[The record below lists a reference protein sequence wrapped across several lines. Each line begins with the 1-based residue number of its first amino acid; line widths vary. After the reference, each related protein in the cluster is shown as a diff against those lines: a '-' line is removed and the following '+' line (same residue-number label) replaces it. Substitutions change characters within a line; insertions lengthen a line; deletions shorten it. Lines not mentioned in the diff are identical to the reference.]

1 MTPNIYPTYDNS
13 MFELSYK
20 FYGKDDCLYV
30 KETVE
35 LKELEYLFYCAE
47 HEHITVC
54 FIRTNTICPKC
65 GKKLHFNGKSERN
78 WDKKRPVKLQNY
90 IHKNCNV
97 HKKAS
102 LAKFRDKHC
111 CYTRQVRD
119 GGINSALISYRS
131 YESKSEELNHYYK
144 TNISPSTIYYSE
156 ITYFWKY
163 YDDLVKIQQDEIKKR
178 GIKPSGHYSYDEQYV
193 FVNKKLYLRMTIIDV
208 HTKLIIADTLVNEE
222 EFNETTIKDFLESHL
237 KDKKL
242 KSITT
247 DGRNTYNNIIK
258 ALKAV
263 HHRCFFHQMQNLMTP
278 LQKHVNKLNRKIKT
292 NKNKIEEN
300 KQEIIERKNKYPPI
314 KGRIPKSGI
323 KRIKNRNKIQE
334 LEQKNKD
341 LRKENKEMQKELNI
355 IENDKT
361 RIQKIFKSQ
370 NQKQAYRRFHT
381 IYNQRN
387 QLEPIIKKFLEKMN
401 KNIDILLNHMKNK
414 GIPATNNVVENYY
427 RTTLPRKHKRI
438 YRTLKGLE
446 RRIKEEQLRW
456 THRIVL
462 KQNTNINKNTQY

>member
-1 MTPNIYPTYDNS
+1 
-13 MFELSYK
+13 
-20 FYGKDDCLYV
+20 
-30 KETVE
+30 
-35 LKELEYLFYCAE
+35 
-47 HEHITVC
+47 
-54 FIRTNTICPKC
+54 
-65 GKKLHFNGKSERN
+65 
-78 WDKKRPVKLQNY
+78 
-90 IHKNCNV
+90 
-97 HKKAS
+97 
-102 LAKFRDKHC
+102 
-111 CYTRQVRD
+111 
-119 GGINSALISYRS
+119 
-131 YESKSEELNHYYK
+131 
-144 TNISPSTIYYSE
+144 
-156 ITYFWKY
+156 
-163 YDDLVKIQQDEIKKR
+163 
-178 GIKPSGHYSYDEQYV
+178 
-193 FVNKKLYLRMTIIDV
+193 MTIIDV